1 VSFAH
6 SNPEYSL
13 LTTAVVKREAN
24 ILQAMPAEGFAM
36 KVAIIGG
43 YGKIG
48 SAFAKGLTTPGT
60 EVVATR
66 RGGDN
71 CAAASGAS
79 VLVLAVKPDVLPVVL
94 AELSGKVTPET
105 LVISVVAGKTLATID
120 AGLQHSRVVRAMPN
134 LPAQIGRGITGWY
147 AAPNVN
153 AQSRD
158 QVRQIL
164 SALGDEVELDREDQI
179 DMVTALSGSGP
190 AYVFLFI
197 QTMIIAGVM
206 IGLPSAI
213 ARRLAIATV
222 AGSIAHLVG
231 SGTHESTLIEAVMTP
246 KGTTAAAFAKLMALG
261 FQHALIE
268 AVKGAYKRAKE
279 LGT

>member
-1 VSFAH
+1 
-6 SNPEYSL
+6 
-13 LTTAVVKREAN
+13 
-24 ILQAMPAEGFAM
+24 M

-48 SAFAKGLTTPGT
+48 SAFAKGLTAPGT
-60 EVVATR
+60 EVVVTR

-94 AELSGKVTPET
+94 AELSGKVAPET

-190 AYVFLFI
+190 AYVFLFVE
-197 QTMIIAGVM
+197 TLVKAGIM
-206 IGLPSAI
+206 IGLPAKV
-213 ARRLAIATV
+213 ARQLALKTV
-222 AGSIAHLVG
+222 AGSVAYLQQDKAHEGEHV
-231 SGTHESTLIEAVMTP
+231 ERVMTP
-246 KGTTAAAFAKLMALG
+246 KGTTAAAFAKLIELG

-268 AVKGAYKRAKE
+268 AVKAAHGGSQA
-279 LGT
+279 LGK